1 MQKNSLFVS
10 GLVLIS
16 IFAFGFALQKKGSE
30 KVSTEGFSIVF
41 PSSFPATVKDSTFID
56 TYYGPGQFIT
66 YVTQNKTGALM
77 AGVQKYG
84 DASFVGLEDGVILD
98 TIQQQMIRVMSGT
111 SYRQYKVKRNSM
123 LSRVTYFTAKA
134 NDSSL
139 THWRLELI
147 INKPKIYQ
155 IAFTSTDK
163 NKLNTKEI
171 NGFFK
176 SFSLK
181 K

>member
-1 MQKNSLFVS
+1 MNKNRLFIA
-10 GLVLIS
+10 LAILIS
-16 IFAFGFALQKKGSE
+16 VSTLGFVIQKKGSE
-30 KVSTEGFSIVF
+30 KISTEGFSIVF
-41 PSSFPATVKDSTFID
+41 PSSFPTAVKDSTFID

-66 YVTQNKTGALM
+66 YVSQNKTGALM

-84 DASFVGLEDGVILD
+84 DASFIGLEDGIILD
-98 TIQQQMIRVMSGT
+98 TVQQQMIRVMSGT
-111 SYRQYKVKRNSM
+111 SYRQYKVKRNGM

-134 NDSSL
+134 VDSSL

-163 NKLNTKEI
+163 NKLNAKEI

>member
-1 MQKNSLFVS
+1 MKKNSLFLG
-10 GLVLIS
+10 GLVLVS
-16 IFAFGFALQKKGSE
+16 VLAFGFVLQKKGSE
-30 KVSTEGFSIVF
+30 KVSTDGFSIVF
-41 PSSFPATVKDSTFID
+41 PSSFSSPVKDSTFID
-56 TYYGPGQFIT
+56 TYYGQGQFIT
-66 YVTQNKTGALM
+66 YVSQNKTGALM

-84 DASFVGLEDGVILD
+84 DASFIGLEDGVILD

-111 SYRQYKVKRNSM
+111 SYRQYKVKRNGM

-134 NDSSL
+134 IDSSL
-139 THWRLELI
+139 THWRLELV

-155 IAFTSTDK
+155 IAYTSTDK
-163 NKLNTKEI
+163 SKLNAKEI